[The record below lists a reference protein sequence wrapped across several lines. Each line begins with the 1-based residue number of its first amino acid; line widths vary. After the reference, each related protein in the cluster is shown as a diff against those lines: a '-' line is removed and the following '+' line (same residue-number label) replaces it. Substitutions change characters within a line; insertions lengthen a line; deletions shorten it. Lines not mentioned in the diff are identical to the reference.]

1 MAARRRAR
9 SSPLRRGKPA
19 LEVWKFGGA
28 SLADAEAVRQAV
40 RLVRAHRGPL
50 VVVVS
55 ALYGVTDALLD
66 GARRSRAGD
75 TRPAASA
82 AAAFLRRHRELA
94 HALVPAGASRRRLLV
109 AADQQA
115 REYHEIARAVATLA
129 DLTARASD
137 TLVAR
142 GERAASALV
151 AAALVAAGRRAER
164 VDATEIVVTDGHHGA
179 AAPDLHATRRR
190 TRRRLLPLL
199 RRGVVP
205 VVPGFIGSG
214 PDGTVST
221 LGRGGSDLTATVLA
235 RVLGAGRAVLWKD
248 VPGILTADP
257 RAVPD
262 ARLLPQMH
270 HREAAE
276 VAYFGA
282 KVLHPRALIPL
293 DRSRIELHV
302 RSFKHPEQ
310 PGTEVST
317 RRTLEDYPV
326 KALAT
331 IRGQALVTVA
341 GKGLM
346 GVPGIA
352 ARTFAAVHAEG
363 VSVSTIF
370 QSSSESSIGF
380 TLPGTESGRAL
391 RALQRAF
398 GEELSAGLVDSVSAR
413 GGVAVIAVV
422 GRGMAGT
429 PGIAARVFSALA
441 AGGINVIAIAQGSSE
456 LNISFVVEETDAA
469 EAARSVHAAF
479 QLAKIGG
486 GRPPERPRTDV
497 VLLGFGRV
505 GRALAE
511 QVGSTGGDRVRI
523 VATLDRSGYVFDPH
537 GLSRR
542 RLQRLAEGKDEGKLL
557 AALGGRAAGADEALT
572 AIAAHAVS
580 RPVLVDVTA
589 EETSALLHAG
599 LAHGFDLVLA
609 NKKPLAGTDASYR
622 RLLDAAAACG
632 RRVLYEATVGAGMP
646 ILDTFRKLV
655 ASGDR
660 VLRIDGAVSGTLGF
674 VLSGIES
681 GRAFSEVV
689 REAAEKG
696 YAEPDP
702 REDLSGRDVLRKGLI
717 LARLLGYRG
726 PAPAAESLVPR
737 ALERLS
743 LSDFFERLPTL
754 DDEWRRRVA
763 REAARGRVL
772 RYVTAATPRGV
783 SARLVAVPRESPLG
797 TLRGTRNR
805 IAFTTQR
812 YRVETLAVGGPG
824 AGAEVTAA
832 GILNDI
838 QALASSEPASSFDTR
853 RART

>member
-1 MAARRRAR
+1 
-9 SSPLRRGKPA
+9 
-19 LEVWKFGGA
+19 VWKFGGA
-28 SLADAEAVRQAV
+28 SLSDAEAVRHAL
-40 RLVRAHRGPL
+40 RLIKAHRGPL
-50 VVVVS
+50 VIVAS
-55 ALYGVTDALLD
+55 ALFGVTDALLE

-75 TRPAASA
+75 TRA
-82 AAAFLRRHRELA
+82 AAAAAATFLRRHRELA
-94 HALVPAGASRRRLLV
+94 RALVPAGPPRRRLLV

-129 DLTARASD
+129 DLTPRATD

-151 AAALVAAGRRAER
+151 AAALSAAGRRAER
-164 VDATEIVVTDGHHGA
+164 VDAAEIVVTDGYHGA
-179 AAPDLHATRRR
+179 AAPELGR
-190 TRRRLLPLL
+190 TRRLARRRLRPLL
-199 RRGVVP
+199 RRGIVA
-205 VVPGFIGSG
+205 VVPGFIGRS

-221 LGRGGSDLTATVLA
+221 LGRGGSDLTATLLA
-235 RVLGAGRAVLWKD
+235 RALGASRVVLWKD

-270 HREAAE
+270 YREAAE

-293 DRSRIELHV
+293 DGSRIELHV
-302 RSFKHPEQ
+302 RSFKHPER

-317 RRTLEDYPV
+317 RRTLQDYPV

-331 IRGQALVTVA
+331 IRGQALLTVA
-341 GKGLM
+341 GKGLL

-363 VSVSTIF
+363 ASVSTIF

-380 TLPGTESGRAL
+380 TLPEGEASGAL
-391 RALQRAF
+391 RALERAF
-398 GEELSAGLVDSVSAR
+398 KDELAAGLVDGVTGR
-413 GGVAVIAVV
+413 RGVAVIAVV

-441 AGGINVIAIAQGSSE
+441 ANGINVIAIAQGSSE
-456 LNISFVVEETDAA
+456 LNISFVVEEKDAA
-469 EAARSVHAAF
+469 EAARSVHGAF

-505 GRALAE
+505 GRALAD
-511 QVGSTGGDRVRI
+511 QIASTGGDRVRI
-523 VATLDRSGYVFDPH
+523 VATLDRSGYVFDPR
-537 GLSRR
+537 GISAR
-542 RLQRLAEGKDEGKLL
+542 RLQRLAEGKDAGRLL
-557 AALGGRAAGADEALT
+557 KALGGRAARADEALT
-572 AIAAHAVS
+572 AIASHAVS
-580 RPVLVDVTA
+580 RPVVADVTA
-589 EETSALLHAG
+589 EETSSLLLAA

-609 NKKPLAGTDASYR
+609 NKKPLAGSDASYR
-622 RLLDAAAACG
+622 RLLNAAAAGG
-632 RRVLYEATVGAGMP
+632 RRVLFEATVGAGLP
-646 ILDTFRKLV
+646 VLDTFRKLV
-655 ASGDR
+655 ASGDH
-660 VLRIDGAVSGTLGF
+660 VLRIDGCVSGTLGF
-674 VLSGIES
+674 VLSGVEA

-689 REAAEKG
+689 REAVARG

-726 PAPAAESLVPR
+726 TPPPAQSLLPPGF
-737 ALERLS
+737 AHLS
-743 LSDFFERLPTL
+743 LSAFFRRLPSL
-754 DDEWRRRVA
+754 DEEWRRRVA
-763 REAARGRVL
+763 REAIRGRVL
-772 RYVTAATPRGV
+772 RYVTVATSRGV
-783 SARLVAVPRESPLG
+783 SARLLAVPEDSPLG
-797 TLRGTRNR
+797 ALRGTRNR
-805 IAFTTQR
+805 IAFTTRR
-812 YRVETLAVGGPG
+812 YRTEPLAVGGPG

-838 QALASSEPASSFDTR
+838 QALASS
-853 RART
+853 